1 MRTPCDEAVMR
12 SGDSGKTCAQQAA
25 PWVLAA
31 TILGS
36 SLAFIDSTIVNVAAP
51 KFQAAFHASVV
62 DVQWVIESY
71 GIFLSALI
79 LVGGALGDWLGRR
92 LIFVSGVAIFAL
104 ASAGCGL
111 ATSIRMLV
119 IARSVQGVGAALL
132 VPGSLA
138 IISASFDESTRGRA
152 IGAWSGFTA
161 MTSALGPVLGG
172 WLIEH
177 ASWRWA
183 FFLNVP
189 LAAAVIALSLWRVP
203 ESRDPQMKRLDWAG
217 ALLATVSL
225 AALVTG
231 LLESSKWGWRSP
243 LVYGSLIAGT
253 VLLILFAW
261 VESRLA
267 YPMVSLQL
275 FRTRAFLGANLLTLL
290 LYAAMGVFFFLF
302 PVTLMQVYGYSATAA
317 GAAGLPVILL
327 IFVLSRWSGGLVAR
341 YGGRIPLI
349 IGPLLVAAGFS
360 VFAMVLA
367 GGGDYWRSF
376 FPGMLVLGFGMA
388 VTVAPL
394 TTVVMNSV
402 SQDHSGAASGINNAV
417 ARLAGVLSIALVGIL
432 LVAIFSAHLDRSLA
446 DLSLPPEAKQ
456 QMQSR
461 EIDLAGMELPQ
472 NLNANARVT
481 AQHAVSDA
489 FLTGFQVVL
498 FSCAGL
504 AIGSAAIASC
514 LIPKK

>member
-12 SGDSGKTCAQQAA
+12 SSVSGKTCAQQAA

-92 LIFVSGVAIFAL
+92 LIFVSGVAVFAL

-203 ESRDPQMKRLDWAG
+203 ESRDPQMKQLDWAG
-217 ALLATVSL
+217 ALLATASL

-231 LLESSKWGWRSP
+231 LLESSKWGWHRP
-243 LVYGSLIAGT
+243 LVDASLGT
-253 VLLILFAW
+253 GAVLLILFVW
-261 VESRLA
+261 VESRIA
-267 YPMVSLQL
+267 SPMVSLNL
-275 FRTRAFLGANLLTLL
+275 FRSHAFLGANLLTLL
-290 LYAAMGVFFFLF
+290 LYAAMSVFFFLF
-302 PVTLMQVYGYSATAA
+302 PVTLMQVYSYSATAA

-360 VFAMVLA
+360 VFAMALA

-432 LVAIFSAHLDRSLA
+432 LVSIFSARLDHSLPG
-446 DLSLPPEAKQ
+446 LSLPPEAKQ
-456 QMQSR
+456 QIQSR
-461 EIDLAGMELPQ
+461 EIELAGMELPQ
-472 NLNANARVT
+472 DLDPIARAA
-481 AQHAVSDA
+481 AQHTVSDA
-489 FLTGFQVVL
+489 FLAGFRVVL

-504 AIGSAAIASC
+504 AIGSSAIASF

>member
-1 MRTPCDEAVMR
+1 MRTPCDETVMR
-12 SGDSGKTCAQQAA
+12 SGSAASTCVQPAA
-25 PWVLAA
+25 SWVLAA

-51 KFQAAFHASVV
+51 KFQAVFHATVV

-79 LVGGALGDWLGRR
+79 LAGGALGDWLGRR
-92 LIFVSGVAIFAL
+92 LVFVSGVAIFAV

-161 MTSALGPVLGG
+161 MTAALGPVLGG

-183 FFLNVP
+183 FFVNVP

-203 ESRDPQMKRLDWAG
+203 ESRNAQIKQLDWAG
-217 ALLATVSL
+217 ALLATASL

-231 LLESSKWGWRSP
+231 LLESSKLGWRSP
-243 LVYGSLIAGT
+243 LVDGSLVTGT
-253 VLLILFAW
+253 VLLIVFVW
-261 VESRLA
+261 VESRISS
-267 YPMVSLQL
+267 PMVSLQL
-275 FRTRAFLGANLLTLL
+275 FRSRTFLGANLLTLL

-317 GAAGLPVILL
+317 GAASLPIILL
-327 IFVLSRWSGGLVAR
+327 LFFLSGWSGGLVVR
-341 YGGRIPLI
+341 YGGRLPLLV
-349 IGPLLVAAGFS
+349 GPLLVAAGFS
-360 VFAMVLA
+360 FFA
-367 GGGDYWRSF
+367 
-376 FPGMLVLGFGMA
+376 LVLGGGGYWKTFFPATVILGLGMA

-394 TTVVMNSV
+394 TTLVMNSV
-402 SQDHSGAASGINNAV
+402 DQNHSGAASGINNAV

-432 LVAIFSAHLDRSLA
+432 LVGIFSTHLNRSLPG
-446 DLSLPPEAKQ
+446 LSLPPEAKQ
-456 QMQSR
+456 QIRSR
-461 EIDLAGMELPQ
+461 EIELAGMELPRD
-472 NLNANARVT
+472 LDANSREAT
-481 AQHAVSDA
+481 EHAVSDA
-489 FLTGFQVVL
+489 FLAGFQVVL

-504 AIGSAAIASC
+504 AIGSAAFAW
-514 LIPKK
+514 LLVPKK

>member
-1 MRTPCDEAVMR
+1 MRTPCDEMAIR
-12 SGDSGKTCAQQAA
+12 SGGSGQTCAQQAA

-51 KFQAAFHASVV
+51 KFQTAFHATVV

-92 LIFVSGVAIFAL
+92 LIFVMGVAIFAV

-111 ATSIRMLV
+111 ATSIRILV
-119 IARSVQGVGAALL
+119 IARSAQGVGAALL

-152 IGAWSGFTA
+152 IGTWSGFTA
-161 MTSALGPVLGG
+161 MTTALGPVLGG

-177 ASWRWA
+177 VSWRWA
-183 FFLNVP
+183 FFVNVP

-203 ESRDPQMKRLDWAG
+203 ESRNPQMKQLDWAG
-217 ALLATVSL
+217 ALLATASL

-231 LLESSKWGWRSP
+231 LLESSKLGWRSP
-243 LVYGSLIAGT
+243 LVDGSLGAGAM
-253 VLLILFAW
+253 LLLLFLW
-261 VESRLA
+261 VESRMA
-267 YPMVSLQL
+267 FPMVSLQL
-275 FRTRAFLGANLLTLL
+275 FRSRAFLGANLLTLL

-302 PVTLMQVYGYSATAA
+302 PVTLMQVYRYSATAA
-317 GAAGLPVILL
+317 GAASLPVILL
-327 IFVLSRWSGGLVAR
+327 LFSLSGWSGGLVAR
-341 YGGRIPLI
+341 YGGRLPLLV
-349 IGPLLVAAGFS
+349 GPLLVAAGF
-360 VFAMVLA
+360 FVLA
-367 GGGDYWRSF
+367 RVLSSDGGYWKTF
-376 FPGMLVLGFGMA
+376 FPATLVLGFGMA

-402 SQDHSGAASGINNAV
+402 DQNHSGAASGINNAV

-432 LVAIFSAHLDRSLA
+432 LLGIFSAQLDRSLPA
-446 DLSLPPEAKQ
+446 LSLPPEAKQ
-456 QMQSR
+456 QIKSR
-461 EIDLAGMELPQ
+461 EIELAGMELPSG
-472 NLNANARVT
+472 LDANSHEAAKR
-481 AQHAVSDA
+481 AVSDA
-489 FLTGFQVVL
+489 FLAGFQVVL

-504 AIGSAAIASC
+504 AIGSTAFAWF
-514 LIPKK
+514 LVPKK